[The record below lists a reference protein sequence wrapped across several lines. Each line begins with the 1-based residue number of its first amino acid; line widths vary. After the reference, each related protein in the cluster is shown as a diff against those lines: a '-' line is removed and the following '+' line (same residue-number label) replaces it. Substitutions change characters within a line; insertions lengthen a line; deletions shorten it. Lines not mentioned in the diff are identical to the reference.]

1 MKHYMNDYKD
11 ALDTVQLS
19 DAQKDRLFRAAV
31 HQAADQPVR
40 RRPARRPA
48 LAGVVLASILILTAC
63 GVAIKTLSELYA
75 PYLGSSDSQSAVIE
89 EYGTTLEASDTDNGV
104 TVSAKAVLGDEHNAW
119 ILYTISW
126 DNSADIDLPDN
137 IPQSPSDYSTST
149 DISFLIF
156 DDNMD
161 TSEANDPRE
170 GYVFDV
176 IFIDPDPND
185 NEMKLMEHYAFEG
198 NVSFHSLSRTFDSL
212 YWYSYDTYPYRLR
225 RLSDV
230 DTFES
235 SDDFESPDDDVHL
248 AIEGHWELDFDAS
261 YETCSVSVPLED
273 NATFTYNGRTCEIT
287 ELTISPLSAYIE
299 YTYTR
304 TANDEP
310 ITEDEWGTHDS
321 TYDSLEGMDF
331 YVTTDS
337 GQTYHTNG
345 VPLGG
350 NQYFK
355 KTDSYLFRSG
365 GTFAEIIPPDEMKSI
380 TIGETTF
387 PISYD

>member
-19 DAQKDRLFRAAV
+19 DEQQDRLFRAAV
-31 HQAADQPVR
+31 HQADQHTR
-40 RRPARRPA
+40 RQRPSRRPA
-48 LAGVVLASILILTAC
+48 LAGIVLVSILALTAC

-89 EYGTTLEASDTDNGV
+89 EYGTALEASDTDNGV
-104 TVSAKAVLGDEHNAW
+104 TISAKAVLGDKHNAW

-137 IPQSPSDYSTST
+137 IPQSPSEYSTNT

-156 DDNMD
+156 DEARD
-161 TSEANDPRE
+161 TITTET
-170 GYVFDV
+170 GYSRDIMFT
-176 IFIDPDPND
+176 DPDPND
-185 NEMKLMEHYAFEG
+185 NEIEWMECYSFEG
-198 NVSFHSLSRTFDSL
+198 DIPFRLVSKTLDSL
-212 YWYSYDTYPYRLR
+212 YWYSYDAYPDQLYQLYE
-225 RLSDV
+225 D
-230 DTFES
+230 F
-235 SDDFESPDDDVHL
+235 FESPDDIHT
-248 AIEGHWELDFDAS
+248 AIEGHWELNFDAS
-261 YETCSVSVPLED
+261 YESCALSVPLED

-287 ELTISPLSAYIE
+287 KLTISPLSAYIE

-304 TANDEP
+304 TEDDEP

-321 TYDSLEGMDF
+321 VYDSLEGIGRNF
-331 YVTTDS
+331 YITTDS
-337 GQTYHTNG
+337 GQTCHTNG
-345 VPLGG
+345 YSLGG

-355 KTDSYLFRSG
+355 KTDSYLFRTG
-365 GTFAEIIPPDEMKSI
+365 GTFTEIIPPDEMKSI

>member
-31 HQAADQPVR
+31 HQADQHTR
-40 RRPARRPA
+40 RQRPSRRPA
-48 LAGVVLASILILTAC
+48 LAGIVLVSILALTAC

-75 PYLGSSDSQSAVIE
+75 PYFGSNDSQSSIIE
-89 EYGTTLEASDTDNGV
+89 KYGTALEASDTDNGV
-104 TVSAKAVLGDEHNAW
+104 TISAKAVLGDERNAW
-119 ILYTISW
+119 VLYTISW

-156 DDNMD
+156 DDNTD
-161 TSEANDPRE
+161 TSESNDSRE
-170 GYVFDV
+170 GYIFDV
-176 IFIDPDPND
+176 IFTDLDPSD
-185 NEMKLMEHYAFEG
+185 NEIELMEHYSFESD
-198 NVSFHSLSRTFDSL
+198 VSLHSVSRTFDSL

-225 RLSDV
+225 RLADV
-230 DTFES
+230 DSFAS
-235 SDDFESPDDDVHL
+235 SDDFQSSDDVHT
-248 AIEGHWELDFDAS
+248 AIEGHWELNFDAS

-273 NATFTYNGRTCEIT
+273 NATFTYEGRTCEIT

-304 TANDEP
+304 TADDDP
-310 ITEDEWGTHDS
+310 ITEDEWGIHDS
-321 TYDSLEGMDF
+321 VSDSIGGIEF
-331 YVTTDS
+331 YVTTSS
-337 GQTYHTNG
+337 GQTRHTVFSG
-345 VPLGG
+345 SGFSE
-350 NQYFK
+350 YFDE
-355 KTDSYLFRSG
+355 TGSYIFREG
-365 GTFAEIIPPDEMKSI
+365 GTFTEIIPPDEMKSI